1 MQKSAKMFRLAL
13 ILAGTTLL
21 TSLVLNII
29 LFIGARHYYLLLNQ
43 TTLDPLG
50 LEYFTGNLKPS
61 NLDKSTAK
69 VVFFGDSRAEAWAFS
84 REIKGFAVVNRG
96 VSGQTSTQVLGR
108 FEQQVLPL
116 RPQIIIVQVGVNDLK
131 AIALFPDRKT
141 TIVTNCK
148 TNIQEIVKRS
158 RSLGATVILT
168 TIFPP
173 GEIPL
178 IRKPFWSSE
187 IDRSITEVNSYIYSL
202 QAPNVIVLDS
212 YSLLNQNQKNQY
224 YRDSLHLNSK
234 GYEILNQELTKVL
247 TKVKPAK

>member
-1 MQKSAKMFRLAL
+1 MQKSARMFRLAL
-13 ILAGTTLL
+13 ILTVTTLL
-21 TSLVLNII
+21 TSLALNII

-50 LEYFTGNLKPS
+50 FEYFTGNLNPS
-61 NLDKSTAK
+61 NVDKSTPK

-108 FEQQVLPL
+108 FEKQVLPL
-116 RPQIIIVQVGVNDLK
+116 RPQIVLVQVGVNDLK
-131 AIALFPDRKT
+131 TIALFPDRKT
-141 TIVTNCK
+141 TIVANCK
-148 TNIQEIVKRS
+148 TNIQEIVQRS

-187 IDRSITEVNSYIYSL
+187 VDQSITEVNSYIYSL
-202 QAPNVIVLDS
+202 QAPNVIILDS

-224 YRDSLHLNSK
+224 YQDSLHLNSK
-234 GYEILNQELTKVL
+234 GYEILNKELTKVL